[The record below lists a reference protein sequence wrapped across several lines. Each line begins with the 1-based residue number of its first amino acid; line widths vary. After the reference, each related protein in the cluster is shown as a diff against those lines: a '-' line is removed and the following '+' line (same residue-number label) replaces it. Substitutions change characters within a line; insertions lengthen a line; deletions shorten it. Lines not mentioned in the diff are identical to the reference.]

1 MSAIHTQTIYPIRED
16 IVRKQLRA
24 RRLAVFLIIILGGG
38 LEVCYLAL
46 YPWLAGQVP
55 KDPLRQ
61 SWEAFLPWLVLIYNK
76 LDWRPYI
83 TAVAWPPILHGYLFP
98 LLILLGITL
107 LFIWL
112 TVLAG
117 NRAGRLIVIRS
128 AFYLRPV
135 FGIILLLGAVF
146 AFTMVLSPVHLN
158 EMSRMMLSSDLY
170 GRMVES
176 YHLNPYLAPMTA
188 VAHDPVQIILAQL
201 NDKQASSTSLVG
213 PLWMDISILIS
224 LVSHSD
230 LAQMVLGWRILA
242 FCAHLLNIF
251 LLWGLLS
258 TQKPLYRIAST
269 VLYAWNPLVLILGV
283 SLVHSEIL
291 LLSFVLLSLLSLQ
304 RDATVLGWVFA
315 LLAALVSPVC
325 LILLPLLLLYAFRRA
340 CLQGCGLLFFWS
352 LGMMF
357 VTALI
362 VFLAY
367 IPYWQGWGV
376 TGILTSLRSV
386 FWQNNSV
393 NSLDAAV
400 LGLPIQIPARIAWF
414 FQAHIWSAAALTI
427 ILCYLFIAL
436 WLANSFEMLLQCS
449 SWVLLLW
456 IALQPEYWP
465 WYLIV
470 PFVLAL
476 SSSNRRHGLSAIFL
490 LLGAL
495 LCYYFWQWSH
505 VWPGQGLVIIGI
517 PILLWGWAMFFY
529 SSWQMVLNR
538 QDQPSSGQDSQP
550 MEFIDPPWSSHPSWY
565 PRASRTRS
573 RMYR

>member
-1 MSAIHTQTIYPIRED
+1 MSAIHTQAIYPIRED
-16 IVRKQLRA
+16 IIRKQLRA

-38 LEVCYLAL
+38 LEACYLAL
-46 YPWLAGQVP
+46 YPWLAGQAF

-61 SWEAFLPWLVLIYNK
+61 SWEAFLPWLVVAYK
-76 LDWRPYI
+76 QLDWRPYVM
-83 TAVAWPPILHGYLFP
+83 TFAWPPILHGYLFP
-98 LLILLGITL
+98 LLILLIITL
-107 LFIWL
+107 FCIWL
-112 TVLAG
+112 TVIVS
-117 NRAGRLIVIRS
+117 NRAGRIIVIRS
-128 AFYLRPV
+128 ALYLRPV
-135 FGIILLLGAVF
+135 FVIILLLSSVF
-146 AFTMVLSPVHLN
+146 ALTMVLSPVHLN
-158 EMSRMMLSSDLY
+158 EMSRTMLASDLY

-176 YHLNPYLAPMTA
+176 YHLNPYLPHAA
-188 VAHDPVQIILAQL
+188 AIAHDPVQIILAQL
-201 NDKQASSTSLVG
+201 NPKQSSSTSLIG

-230 LAQMVLGWRILA
+230 LARMVLGWRVLA
-242 FCAHLLNIF
+242 LCAHLLNII
-251 LLWGLLS
+251 LLWALLS
-258 TQKPLYRIAST
+258 AQKPLYRIAST
-269 VLYAWNPLVLILGV
+269 VLYAWNPLVLLLGV
-283 SLVHSEIL
+283 SLVHPEIL
-291 LLSFVLLSLLSLQ
+291 LLSFILLSLLSLQ

-315 LLAALVSPVC
+315 MLAALISPVC

-340 CLQGCGLLFFWS
+340 CLQGCGLLFLWS
-352 LGMMF
+352 IGMVL

-367 IPYWQGWGV
+367 IPYWQGWGM
-376 TGILTSLRSV
+376 TGILTSLRTV
-386 FWQNNSV
+386 FWQNTSV

-400 LGLPIQIPARIAWF
+400 LGLPIHFPARISWF

-427 ILCYLFIAL
+427 ILCYLFVAL

-456 IALQPEYWP
+456 VVLQPEYWP

-495 LCYYFWQWSH
+495 LCYYFWQWAD
-505 VWPGQGLVIIGI
+505 VWPGQGLVVIGV
-517 PILLWGWAMFFY
+517 PLLLWGWAMFFY

-538 QDQPSSGQDSQP
+538 GDQATINQDSQP

-565 PRASRTRS
+565 PRATRSRS